1 MRIGSELQQAL
12 TSFWEIE
19 CEVVRI
25 GKQADQGNAVELVR
39 IRRQLV
45 NQFAELGK
53 AIEQDPFLQSD
64 ADLMAQATRL
74 FSAFR
79 SQHALNQASWPAVM
93 VRDNVAGYRETSRQV
108 AERSRQ
114 FWQWVEGELG
124 YRRS

>member
-1 MRIGSELQQAL
+1 MRIGSALQQAL
-12 TSFWEIE
+12 ANFWEVE

-25 GKQADQGNAVELVR
+25 GRQADQGNAVELVR

-45 NQFAELGK
+45 NQFAELGR

-64 ADLMAQATRL
+64 PDLMTQATRL

-93 VRDNVAGYRETSRQV
+93 VRDNIAGYRETSQQV

-114 FWQWVEGELG
+114 FWQWVEPELG
-124 YRRS
+124 FKR